1 MEQAFQVDLHG
12 LVDLLS
18 EHLYSSPRVFVRE
31 LLQNAVD
38 AITARR
44 ASSPLHPGSIEIE
57 LIPASAA
64 PATLIVTDDGIG
76 LSRADAETF
85 LATIGRSSKR
95 DGLGKLRHEYLGQFG
110 IGLLACFMVSDDIVV
125 VSRSMTGGGAIEWR
139 GRQDGTYTVRDIDAD
154 IAVGTRVY
162 LRARSDTA
170 EWFEP
175 DAVLELVEHYGEHL
189 PPRTTLRI
197 GASSRVVA
205 GRAFPWERPFAAG
218 EIREREL
225 IDDGA
230 NRLGTP
236 VLDVLDLAAA
246 SGGVRGVGFLLGS
259 SVSPVS
265 RPSHRVYLKRMLLSD
280 HVEDLLPDWAFF
292 VRAMVDTTL
301 LQPTASREQLFD
313 DALLEQTR
321 SELGSAIRDAL
332 LRMAEDDPDRLRRI
346 VDVHFLGLKALAV
359 HDDEFLALFADWLP
373 VETTKGRLT
382 LGQLRRDCPRVR
394 FTRSHGDFQQLAQVD
409 AAREAAVVDGGL
421 VYDAELVSRL
431 PGVFPGVTAEVVDTT
446 DFIAG
451 FEQPTTQDRVAA
463 AELMRVADAV
473 LRPFECDVEIRRFEP
488 TSLPGLLSTPD
499 SVLYRRDI
507 ERSKHGA
514 SELWSSILDDLSATA
529 PSGRAQLCFNAANP
543 MVRRVIGLGDSA
555 AMAAAVGIL
564 YVQSML
570 LGRHPVTDRELGLM
584 GSAVTQL
591 LDWAVAGKSGG

>member
-431 PGVFPGVTAEVVDTT
+431 PGVFPGVTAEVVDAT